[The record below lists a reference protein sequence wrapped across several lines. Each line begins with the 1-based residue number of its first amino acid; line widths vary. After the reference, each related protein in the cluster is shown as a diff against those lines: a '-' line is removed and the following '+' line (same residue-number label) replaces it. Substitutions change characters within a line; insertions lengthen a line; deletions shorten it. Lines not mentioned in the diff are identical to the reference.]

1 VLLFLALK
9 HGMPR
14 RAKGISA
21 IRGSVGVR
29 TRDIHQ
35 YRGEGQVELTIWN
48 EMRVVLG
55 LLTAEDTV

>member
-1 VLLFLALK
+1 
-9 HGMPR
+9 MPR